1 MPQYLEHLQAQTDSD
16 DSVQAIKAELATIAN
31 VAVAMRALLSG
42 AESLGRCVSLLRY
55 EFASFSDSTCMC

>member
-1 MPQYLEHLQAQTDSD
+1 MLEAILPQYLEHLQAQTDTD

-42 AESLGRCVSLLRY
+42 AESLGRCV
-55 EFASFSDSTCMC
+55 